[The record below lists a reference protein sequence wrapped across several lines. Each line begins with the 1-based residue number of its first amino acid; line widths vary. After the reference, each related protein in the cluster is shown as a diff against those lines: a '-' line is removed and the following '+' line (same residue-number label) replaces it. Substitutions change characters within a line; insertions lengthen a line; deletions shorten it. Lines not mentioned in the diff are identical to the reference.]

1 MPTVTIDER
10 QVTVDPGTS
19 ILEAAKKL
27 GIFIPHYCYHPR
39 LTIVDAC
46 RMCLVE
52 VKGAP
57 KLVTSCSNAVADNMV
72 VFTDTPKVEEA
83 RQSVLEFLLINH
95 PLDCPICDKSG
106 ECLLQNYYFC
116 HSRKPSRFKENK
128 VKKHKVVDL
137 GPKIV
142 LDSER
147 CIVCTRCVRF
157 CKEVAGEEILGIFNR
172 ADHSEIGVF
181 PGKKLENNYQGNLAD
196 VCPVGALTAR
206 DFRFKCR
213 SWFLCQIDTIC
224 PGCSNGC
231 NAVVHFTLRN
241 FNGLKGQRVF
251 RLTPRENNDVNKV
264 WLCDVGRWG
273 YAFVDSID
281 RLTMPAMRKGED
293 FVKTDW
299 NTALKETANRLKTL
313 VERYGANA
321 IGVIPSPHLTN
332 EDLYALKCLFGCL
345 LKIAN
350 IDFKVPG
357 FDKGEDDK
365 ILLKADR
372 HPNTKGAE
380 LLGLSGTGL
389 SVEAMMD
396 KVKAGEIKAL
406 YLAGSDPVKYMG
418 EKAEE
423 ALSRAELVIFQG
435 TNFNASCKLAHIV
448 LPGATFV
455 EKEGTFTNYQG
466 RVQKVNKAL
475 EPLGEAMADWE
486 IFTRLGQ
493 MLGVF
498 PSYRSAE
505 EVFMDIA
512 REVAPFAGITYKKI
526 GSQGIKL
533 TLPEGPVLSEAK
545 E

>member
-1 MPTVTIDER
+1 MPTLTIDDQ
-10 QVTVDPGTS
+10 QVTVDPGTT
-19 ILEAAKKL
+19 ILEAARKL

-72 VFTDTPKVEEA
+72 VFTSTPVVQEA
-83 RQSVLEFLLINH
+83 RKSILEFLLINH
-95 PLDCPICDKSG
+95 PLDCPICDKAG
-106 ECLLQNYYFC
+106 ECLLQDYYFRYSC
-116 HSRKPSRFKENK
+116 KASRLKEEK

-157 CKEVAGEEILGIFNR
+157 CKEVVGEETLGVFGR
-172 ADHSEIGVF
+172 SDHSEIGVY
-181 PGKKLENNYQGNLAD
+181 PGKKLEHNYQGNLAD

-213 SWFLCQIDTIC
+213 SWFLCQVDTIC
-224 PGCSNGC
+224 PGCSRGC
-231 NAVVHFTLRN
+231 NAVVHFTLRS

-251 RLTPRENNDVNKV
+251 RLTPRENNDVNQI

-273 YAFVDSID
+273 YGFVDGID
-281 RLTMPAMRKGED
+281 RLTMPALKKGED
-293 FVKTDW
+293 FIKTDW
-299 NTALKETANRLKTL
+299 DTALKEATSRLKTII
-313 VERYGANA
+313 ERYDPSAV
-321 IGVIPSPHLTN
+321 GVIPSPHLTN
-332 EDLYALKCLFGCL
+332 EDLYALKCLFGGV
-345 LKIAN
+345 LKITN
-350 IDFKVPG
+350 IDFKLPG
-357 FDKGEDDK
+357 FDKGEGDK
-365 ILLKADR
+365 LLLKADR

-389 SVEAMMD
+389 SAEAMIE
-396 KVKAGEIKAL
+396 KVKTGEIKAL

-418 EKAEE
+418 ERASE
-423 ALSRAELVIFQG
+423 ALSRVELLIFHG
-435 TNFNASCKLAHIV
+435 TNFNASCRLAHIV

-466 RVQKVNKAL
+466 RIQKISKAL
-475 EPLGEAMADWE
+475 EPIGEALADWE
-486 IFTRLGQ
+486 IFTRLGKRF
-493 MLGVF
+493 GVY
-498 PSYRSAE
+498 PSYRCAE
-505 EVFMDIA
+505 EVFKDIG
-512 REVAPFAGITYKKI
+512 REVAPFAGLDYRKV
-526 GSQGIKL
+526 GSKGIKL
-533 TLPEGPVLSEAK
+533 SLSEGEAK
-545 E
+545 G